1 MSFDIPSF
9 ELLIEE
15 AIEGRLTPDGYLE
28 LKRLVLND
36 PKALDHYIA
45 YLYNHAA
52 LEFQAGPG
60 SVDEDKMRMLF
71 DLPPSKETLQELLR
85 LPDSIECRHEMDKAR
100 RKQWFPRVLTLL
112 LGMALIVV
120 FGCFFAPTFQKDRSF
135 ATITK
140 TTNCLWGDST
150 AKTAPGSRLGHCI
163 LRLEQGVALIHYDC
177 GVTVSLEGPSVFEIK
192 KEKHGILHS
201 GRLMATIETPEGQGF
216 TVDTPDSSIKDLGT
230 KFGVYAPKN
239 EPSIVDVID
248 GSIEISSRTSDKT
261 YFLQKGESLVFASQ
275 QENADLPRVSPASRI
290 DGRFDTIQLST
301 AAGRGK
307 EAWTIFDPDTLKF
320 AAEVFPRGI
329 SDAFLLVKADTFSR
343 AYGDRKAI
351 FSIDMAFLTEK
362 EKSAI
367 EEAVLYLS
375 YGPTELGY
383 ATGVT
388 DSTFTVYGL
397 IDESLDDWDPAT
409 LGWTNFPG
417 NDSRSKLLAKHWTS
431 LGTFMIKQGSR
442 EGIVQI
448 DGESLTNF
456 IQRDTNKLVTF
467 AIVCDTYAIEDY
479 SLVFGFANKYHPTL
493 MPPRLK
499 IQLDGK

>member
-1 MSFDIPSF
+1 MTFDIPSF
-9 ELLIEE
+9 ERLIEE

-36 PKALDHYIA
+36 PKALDHYIT

-71 DLPPSKETLQELLR
+71 DLTPSKETLQELLR
-85 LPDSIECRHEMDKAR
+85 LPDSIECRHEMNESR
-100 RKQWFPRVLTLL
+100 RRQWFPQVLTLL

-120 FGCFFAPTFQKDRSF
+120 FSYFFTSTFRKDRYF

-150 AKTAPGSRLGHCI
+150 AKTAPGSRLGHCT
-163 LRLEQGVALIHYDC
+163 LHLEQGVALIHYDC
-177 GVTVSLEGPSVFEIK
+177 GVTVSLEGPSIFEIK
-192 KEKHGILHS
+192 KAKHGILHS
-201 GRLMATIETPEGQGF
+201 GRLMATIETLEGQGF
-216 TVDTPDSSIKDLGT
+216 IVDTPDSSIKDLGT
-230 KFGVYAPKN
+230 KFGVYAPKS

-275 QENADLPRVSPASRI
+275 QENADLPRMSHASKTG
-290 DGRFDTIQLST
+290 GRFDTIQLST

-307 EAWTIFDPDTLKF
+307 EAWTVFAPNTLKL
-320 AAEVFPRGI
+320 AAETFPQGI
-329 SDAFLLVKADTFSR
+329 SDTFLFVKADTPSR

-351 FSIDMAFLTEK
+351 FSIDTTFLTAK
-362 EKSAI
+362 EKVTI
-367 EEAVLYLS
+367 DEAALYLS

-383 ATGVT
+383 ASGVT

-397 IDESLDDWDPAT
+397 MDESLDDWDPVT
-409 LGWTNFPG
+409 LDWASFPG
-417 NDSRSKLLAKHWTS
+417 NAPRSKLMAKHWTS
-431 LGTFMIKQGSR
+431 LGTFTIKQGSR
-442 EGIVQI
+442 EGIVQVA
-448 DGESLTNF
+448 GESLTNF
-456 IQRDTNKLVTF
+456 VRRDTNGLVTF
-467 AIVCDTYAIEDY
+467 AIVCDTHAIEDY

-499 IQLDGK
+499 IQLDGE